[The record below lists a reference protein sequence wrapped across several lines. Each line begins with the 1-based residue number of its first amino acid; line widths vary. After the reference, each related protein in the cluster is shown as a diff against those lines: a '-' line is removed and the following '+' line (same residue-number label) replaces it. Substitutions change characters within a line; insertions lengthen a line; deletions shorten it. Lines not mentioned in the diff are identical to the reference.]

1 MRPGQPFLRSTVTTA
16 GTLRFDILDH
26 VFLCVHAD
34 VPPNAEDWERLNVVR
49 NANRGKIR
57 SNLVVAPPRA
67 SINSAQ
73 RADVAKFMK
82 ETGTNIAVVTD
93 SALIRGVASAVG
105 FMGVQVRAFPVSELK
120 SALAYL
126 AVPVSRQ
133 AEFLRRVE
141 ILRAQLAT

>member
-1 MRPGQPFLRSTVTTA
+1 M
-16 GTLRFDILDH
+16 I
-26 VFLCVHAD
+26 
-34 VPPNAEDWERLNVVR
+34 VR
-49 NANRGKIR
+49 NANRNKIR

-93 SALIRGVASAVG
+93 SALVRGVARAVG
-105 FMGVQVRAFPVSELK
+105 FMGVPVRAFAASELP
-120 SALAYL
+120 SALDYL

-133 AEFLRRVE
+133 AEFIRRVG
-141 ILRAQLAT
+141 ILKAQLAT

>member
-1 MRPGQPFLRSTVTTA
+1 MTSA
-16 GTLRFDILDH
+16 GTLRFDIVDH

-34 VPPNAEDWERLNVVR
+34 VPPNDEDWSRLTVVR
-49 NANRGKIR
+49 NANRNKIR

-93 SALIRGVASAVG
+93 SALVRGVARAVS
-105 FMGVQVRAFPVSELK
+105 FMGVPVRAFSVSELR
-120 SALAYL
+120 SALDYL
-126 AVPVSRQ
+126 VVPVSRQ
-133 AEFLRRVE
+133 AEFIRRVE
-141 ILRAQLAT
+141 ILKAQLAT